1 MAEEA
6 LKTEETEEL
15 ELPAGG
21 IADFVMEDDELEE
34 AYGDESEDFG
44 DTGIAQFPELA
55 ERMAKYG
62 RNEDNMLAHVAEG
75 ELVIPKQFLE
85 DEVMKQRIFDVLTEA
100 GVEDPDA
107 YVVGSEANDLNPTT
121 GLPEFF
127 LKKLFKGIGKAIKK
141 VVKTVVKVVKKVAP
155 VILPIAL
162 AFTPLG
168 PIYGAALGSGIGT
181 LISGGSIKDALKS
194 ALISGAIGGVTAGFT
209 GNTGSFTGNVGEA
222 ASGFGAR
229 LSQTASGFRSTLTGG
244 GFTGEGNLFSQY
256 RPTVKESV
264 TQTIKQGDT
273 LSQIAQQNNTTVEA
287 LMQANQITD
296 PNMIIA
302 GESLTIPPASPGG
315 AKPPV
320 TRSVVDT
327 QASVS
332 TTPVTGE
339 IGKPPGF
346 FESVKGALDPTDDIT
361 FGQGMKDAFLP
372 QRTTATDV
380 LQARNIDP
388 LAATT
393 AQQTAAAQIA
403 KNVSPGLLRSYGPL
417 AAAGTVAAGGLG
429 FFDVP
434 ETEQASFLEYN
445 EDGSPVTG
453 RDLIDA
459 DPGKYLVRD
468 LGQMR
473 LNVET
478 GKYEPV
484 GQDPTTEEE
493 SDAALA
499 PLPLQ
504 PVMNSGGP
512 FARPFVTE
520 RYAAEGG
527 PIFPRRTG
535 GIAPT
540 EGVPGEDSVRAM
552 LMPGEFVMT
561 TDAVRGL
568 GNGNLN
574 NGIKNMY
581 TVMRNLESRGEA
593 MA

>member
-44 DTGIAQFPELA
+44 DTGIAQFPEIA

-127 LKKLFKGIGKAIKK
+127 LKKLFKGIGKAVKK

-194 ALISGAIGGVTAGFT
+194 ALISGAVGGVTAGFT

-229 LSQTASGFRSTLTGG
+229 LSQTAQGFQSTLTGG
-244 GFTGEGNLFSQY
+244 GFTGEGNLFSKY
-256 RPTVKESV
+256 VPTPSQEISESISV
-264 TQTIKQGDT
+264 DGSKSVPDGSKSVVEAERNFYDRTKDVMFRGGQ
-273 LSQIAQQNNTTVEA
+273 SPEQIA
-287 LMQANQITD
+287 
-296 PNMIIA
+296 
-302 GESLTIPPASPGG
+302 
-315 AKPPV
+315 
-320 TRSVVDT
+320 
-327 QASVS
+327 
-332 TTPVTGE
+332 
-339 IGKPPGF
+339 
-346 FESVKGALDPTDDIT
+346 
-361 FGQGMKDAFLP
+361 
-372 QRTTATDV
+372 
-380 LQARNIDP
+380 
-388 LAATT
+388 
-393 AQQTAAAQIA
+393 TAADTAEREYLA
-403 KNVSPGLLRSYGPL
+403 KMAEAGIKPTESGLK
-417 AAAGTVAAGGLG
+417 AAAASAQPGMLARFGPSVALGTVAAGGLG
-429 FFDVP
+429 FFDTP
-434 ETEQASFLEYN
+434 QPEQASFLEYN

-459 DPGKYLVRD
+459 DPGKFLVRD
-468 LGQMR
+468 LGQMT

-484 GQDPTTEEE
+484 GQGPTTDEEE
-493 SDAALA
+493 GTFVSA
-499 PLPLQ
+499 PFQ
-504 PVMNSGGP
+504 PVMNTPTNNQAGYLLASNPGGP

-574 NGIKNMY
+574 KGIKNMY

>member
-1 MAEEA
+1 
-6 LKTEETEEL
+6 
-15 ELPAGG
+15 
-21 IADFVMEDDELEE
+21 
-34 AYGDESEDFG
+34 
-44 DTGIAQFPELA
+44 
-55 ERMAKYG
+55 
-62 RNEDNMLAHVAEG
+62 
-75 ELVIPKQFLE
+75 
-85 DEVMKQRIFDVLTEA
+85 
-100 GVEDPDA
+100 
-107 YVVGSEANDLNPTT
+107 
-121 GLPEFF
+121 
-127 LKKLFKGIGKAIKK
+127 
-141 VVKTVVKVVKKVAP
+141 
-155 VILPIAL
+155 
-162 AFTPLG
+162 
-168 PIYGAALGSGIGT
+168 
-181 LISGGSIKDALKS
+181 
-194 ALISGAIGGVTAGFT
+194 T
-209 GNTGSFTGNVGEA
+209 GNTGSFTGNIGEA

-229 LSQTASGFRSTLTGG
+229 LSQTATGFRSTLTGG
-244 GFTGEGNLFSQY
+244 GFTGQGNLFSKY
-256 RPTVKESV
+256 VPTTGQEVAGA
-264 TQTIKQGDT
+264 TADATADATAGATADATADAFDT
-273 LSQIAQQNNTTVEA
+273 GYPEYNPQN
-287 LMQANQITD
+287 
-296 PNMIIA
+296 
-302 GESLTIPPASPGG
+302 PGG
-315 AKPPV
+315 ARNL
-320 TRSVVDT
+320 TTVVDT
-327 QASVS
+327 QA
-332 TTPVTGE
+332 PPGTGE
-339 IGKPPGF
+339 IAKSPGF

-403 KNVSPGLLRSYGPL
+403 KNVTPGLVRSYGPL

-459 DPGKYLVRD
+459 DPGKYLVQD

-484 GQDPTTEEE
+484 GQAPTTEEE